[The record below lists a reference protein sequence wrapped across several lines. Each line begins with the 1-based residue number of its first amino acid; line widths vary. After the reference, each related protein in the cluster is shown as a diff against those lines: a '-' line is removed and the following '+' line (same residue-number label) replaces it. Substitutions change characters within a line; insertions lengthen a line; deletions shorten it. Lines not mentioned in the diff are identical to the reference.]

1 MNRLIPRRV
10 QEWTLRY
17 APLARRVLPVA
28 ALATLIAIG
37 LQFVFAGIGV
47 FGASILGISGFD
59 AHKILAGLIHAL
71 LGLLLAAAL
80 VGRQPRAAIAINAI
94 LFAVATVMMA
104 LPLASNADL
113 KAMHPVGALVVFW
126 LTYVV
131 YQRSLAVQRA
141 AAGAEAPEAAAAIA
155 TS

>member
-1 MNRLIPRRV
+1 MDRLIPRRV
-10 QEWTLRY
+10 QEWTLPF
-17 APLARRVLPVA
+17 APLARKVLPLA

-59 AHKILAGLIHAL
+59 AHKILAGVIHAL

-94 LFAVATVMMA
+94 LFVVASVMMA
-104 LPLASNADL
+104 LPLATNADV
-113 KAMHPVGALVVFW
+113 KALHPVGALIVFW
-126 LTYVV
+126 LSYVV
-131 YQRSLAVQRA
+131 YQRSRTFQEASVA
-141 AAGAEAPEAAAAIA
+141 APETAPVPA
-155 TS
+155 TF

>member
-1 MNRLIPRRV
+1 VNRLIPRRV
-10 QEWTLRY
+10 QEWTLPF
-17 APLARRVLPVA
+17 APLARKVLPLA

-59 AHKILAGLIHAL
+59 AHKILAGVIHAL

-80 VGRQPRAAIAINAI
+80 VGRQPRAAIVINAV
-94 LFAVATVMMA
+94 LFVVASVMMA
-104 LPLASNADL
+104 LPLATNADI
-113 KAMHPVGALVVFW
+113 KALHPVGALIVFW

-131 YQRSLAVQRA
+131 YQRSRAVQEA
-141 AAGAEAPEAAAAIA
+141 AVAAPEAAPVPV
-155 TS
+155 TP